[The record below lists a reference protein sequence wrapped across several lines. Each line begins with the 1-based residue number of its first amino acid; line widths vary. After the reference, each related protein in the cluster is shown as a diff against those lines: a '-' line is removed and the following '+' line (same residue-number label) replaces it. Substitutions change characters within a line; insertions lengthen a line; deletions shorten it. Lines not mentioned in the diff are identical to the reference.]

1 MDKLTPELKTK
12 QLDRHTLAWWDDRW
26 VEVQQGYRGATHAIN
41 RCWAANEDVMKVVR
55 ELTERLDEEGKAR
68 AETEAAVGKLQEEV
82 VKLNASLDKCREA
95 YRKLQ
100 EKT

>member
-1 MDKLTPELKTK
+1 MDKLTPELKAK

-26 VEVQQGYRGATHAIN
+26 VEVQQGYRGATHGIN
-41 RCWAANEDVMKVVR
+41 RCWAAHEDVMRVVR
-55 ELTERLDEEGKAR
+55 ELTERLAEEASAR

-95 YRKLQ
+95 YAALKK
-100 EKT
+100 EK